1 MQPAIMREVKYFE
14 EENGERPVEKW
25 LQSLLPSRKV
35 EYSKIVKQID
45 RAGLGN
51 LGDHRFL
58 EGTLGELKI
67 DYGPGYRVYFGI
79 DGKEIILLL
88 HGGTK
93 KGQQQDINTAK
104 ERWERYL
111 SRKQKEKSNGKG
123 K

>member
-1 MQPAIMREVKYFE
+1 MQPTITRDAKYFE
-14 EENGERPVEKW
+14 EDNGEKPVETW
-25 LQSLLPSRKV
+25 LQSLLPGRKI
-35 EYSKIVKQID
+35 EYSKIVKHIGK
-45 RAGLGN
+45 ASLGN
-51 LGDHRFL
+51 FGDHRFL
-58 EGTLGELKI
+58 EGSFGELKI

-93 KGQQQDINTAK
+93 KGQQQDIATAK

-111 SRKQKEKSNGKG
+111 QKKQKGKTNDKG

>member
-1 MQPAIMREVKYFE
+1 MQPAVQREIKYFE
-14 EENGERPVEKW
+14 EDNGEKPVETW
-25 LQSLLPSRKV
+25 LQSLLPDRKV

-51 LGDHRFL
+51 FGGHRFL
-58 EGTLGELKI
+58 EGSFGELKI

-79 DGKEIILLL
+79 DGNEVILLL

-93 KGQQQDINTAK
+93 KGQQRDISTAK
-104 ERWERYL
+104 ERWEQYL
-111 SRKQKEKSNGKG
+111 QKKQEEVTNGKR